1 MGVLDCELK
10 LEILAKKSAERTE
23 PCHVQLVVTGYV
35 AFPMADR
42 WQGNIIYVALRSQ
55 EETGT
60 GSSAKQTWDCP
71 GSASGQFIIMTL
83 FYIVCIM
90 CKCLSVPNPQHSGRK
105 ICRSQ
110 FSLEVLGIEL

>member
-10 LEILAKKSAERTE
+10 LEMLAKKSAERTE
-23 PCHVQLVVTGYV
+23 SCPVQLVVTGYD
-35 AFPMADR
+35 AFPRADR

-71 GSASGQFIIMTL
+71 GSASCHFIIVTL
-83 FYIVCIM
+83 FYIVCMM
-90 CKCLSVPNPQHSGRK
+90 CKCLSACPKSTALREKILWKSVFSRGSGD
-105 ICRSQ
+105 
-110 FSLEVLGIEL
+110 

>member
-71 GSASGQFIIMTL
+71 GSASCQFIIMTL

-90 CKCLSVPNPQHSGRK
+90 CKCLFVCPKSTALREKNLWKSIFSRDSGD
-105 ICRSQ
+105 
-110 FSLEVLGIEL
+110 